1 MSCYARSRSMLVSAF
16 NILYERDRIDTWKP
30 IYTINSGEQTLRAV
44 AECFCNLLWALALK
58 LKQLSLV
65 RLAWCAPRYP
75 KRLDLKKMPLKR
87 RRLGPK
93 EVS

>member
-1 MSCYARSRSMLVSAF
+1 MSCYAHSRFMLVSAF

-30 IYTINSGEQTLRAV
+30 IHTINTGEQI

-58 LKQLSLV
+58 LKQLSVV

-75 KRLDLKKMPLKR
+75 KRLDLNKMPLKR